1 MHKLGTML
9 RQELK
14 MMCSDSTQSVL
25 RTQSLSDNPTFSW
38 STIYS
43 ELQLHAPLLFNLL
56 SSLTRTRHVRSNQ
69 KAVMCVC
76 AAVLLKYRFP
86 QMSLLQKVVSLIMYA
101 GHASKQVNV
110 FNIITL
116 VQVEGYSIILS
127 NCLSVCQYFNTFFE
141 ATTEFQRKHW
151 YTSLYV
157 VIGVDNINILIMVP
171 FFHNSHKLSIMLFS
185 KLVCFG

>member
-1 MHKLGTML
+1 MGKAVARKNHRTVAEECWKSPNISKHVMHKLGTML

-14 MMCSDSTQSVL
+14 MMCSDSTRSVL

-116 VQVEGYSIILS
+116 V
-127 NCLSVCQYFNTFFE
+127 
-141 ATTEFQRKHW
+141 
-151 YTSLYV
+151 
-157 VIGVDNINILIMVP
+157 
-171 FFHNSHKLSIMLFS
+171 
-185 KLVCFG
+185 